1 MKNFALLAA
10 AVAHAVRRNASWSV
24 NWRGGAM
31 TRRFLLSAIMVVW
44 LGVGGIAVAAE
55 QPGAA
60 SELIQRLGEQA
71 AAAARDPDADLEA
84 RSERFRG
91 LLREAFDLPFISR
104 FVLGRH
110 WRQAT
115 PEQRSEYLALFSEYV
130 LQTYSARLGGYTGET
145 MAILSERPAGPR
157 DVLVSTR
164 IERPSGPPIEAGW
177 LVRTS
182 GESGRIIDVRIEGVS
197 MLFSQRAEF
206 AAVIQRQGLEGLI
219 EGMRARAAKLSAA
232 APTN

>member
-1 MKNFALLAA
+1 
-10 AVAHAVRRNASWSV
+10 
-24 NWRGGAM
+24 M
-31 TRRFLLSAIMVVW
+31 TRRFFLSAIMVVW
-44 LGVGGIAVAAE
+44 FAVGDIAVAAQ

-71 AAAARDPDADLEA
+71 VAAARDPGTGLET
-84 RSERFRG
+84 RSERFRS
-91 LLREAFDLPFISR
+91 LLGEAFDLPFISR
-104 FVLGRH
+104 FVLGRY
-110 WRQAT
+110 WKQAT
-115 PEQRSEYLALFSEYV
+115 PEQRSEYLALFSAYV

-182 GESGRIIDVRIEGVS
+182 GESGRIIDVRVEGVS

-206 AAVIQRQGLEGLI
+206 AAVIQRQGLQGLI

-232 APTN
+232 APTD